1 MPRFDWKGRHQNGQA
16 VSGTLEADTK
26 EQVLAQLRG
35 QGIQLQSLSTS
46 DEEGFADPAL
56 DRAQSGSGPSPRTLR
71 LILVGVFL
79 LAMLL
84 IMAVPFLR
92 VIF

>member
-1 MPRFDWKGRHQNGQA
+1 MPRFDWKGRHQNGQS

-26 EQVLAQLRG
+26 EQVLAQLRA

-46 DEEGFADPAL
+46 NEEGFADPVH
-56 DRAQSGSGPSPRTLR
+56 DRARSGPSPRTLR

-79 LAMLL
+79 LAALV
-84 IMAVPFLR
+84 IFSVPFLR
-92 VIF
+92 VILF

>member
-16 VSGTLEADTK
+16 VSGTLDADTK
-26 EQVLAQLRG
+26 EQVIAQLRG
-35 QGIQLQSLSTS
+35 QGVQLQSLSTS
-46 DEEGFADPAL
+46 NEEGFADPAG
-56 DRAQSGSGPSPRTLR
+56 DRARSGPSPRTLR
-71 LILVGVFL
+71 MVLVAVFL

-84 IMAVPFLR
+84 VLSVPILR